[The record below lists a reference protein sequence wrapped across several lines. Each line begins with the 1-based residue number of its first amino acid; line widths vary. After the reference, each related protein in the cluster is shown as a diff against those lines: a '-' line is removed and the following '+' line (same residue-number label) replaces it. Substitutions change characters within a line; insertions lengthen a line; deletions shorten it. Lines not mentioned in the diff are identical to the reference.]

1 MHSNHHQTQEIAID
15 GHSLTIGQ
23 VVNVARH
30 GAKVVI
36 APSALEAV
44 RLSRAL
50 VERIIGENRVAY
62 GISTGFGEFSKV
74 SIGAENS
81 GRLQENLILSH
92 CVAVGKP
99 LSEPTVR
106 AMILLRAN
114 ALLKGHSGIRPEI
127 VEALTEMLNKGIHPI
142 VPEKGSLGASGDLA
156 PLAHMCFRLSERARQ
171 YIMEGVCQARRPWRK
186 LE

>member
-15 GHSLTIGQ
+15 GHSLTIEQ
-23 VVNVARH
+23 VVNVSRH

-36 APSALEAV
+36 DPSALAAV

-92 CVAVGKP
+92 CVAVGEP
-99 LSEPTVR
+99 LSEPTR
-106 AMILLRAN
+106 
-114 ALLKGHSGIRPEI
+114 SG
-127 VEALTEMLNKGIHPI
+127 
-142 VPEKGSLGASGDLA
+142 
-156 PLAHMCFRLSERARQ
+156 Q
-171 YIMEGVCQARRPWRK
+171 
-186 LE
+186 